1 MTPGVHRLIVAG
13 GRDFAC
19 YASLSLVLNTF
30 YATLLADGKQL
41 EVVCGGARGADSLG
55 ERWATQFSV
64 PVVRMPADWNT
75 HGKSAGYKRN
85 AQMAEVG
92 HELVAFWDGK
102 SKGTG
107 HMIDLAR
114 AKGLPIT
121 VVGYKI

>member
-1 MTPGVHRLIVAG
+1 MIPHRLIVAG

-55 ERWATQFSV
+55 ERWAMQFGV
-64 PVVRMPADWNT
+64 PIVRMPADWNA

-107 HMIDLAR
+107 HMIDIAR

-121 VVGYKI
+121 VVGYRV